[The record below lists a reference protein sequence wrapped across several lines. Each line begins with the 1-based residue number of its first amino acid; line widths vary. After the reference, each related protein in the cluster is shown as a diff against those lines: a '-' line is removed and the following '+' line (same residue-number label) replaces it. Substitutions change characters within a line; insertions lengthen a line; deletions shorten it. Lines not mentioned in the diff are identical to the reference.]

1 MKTLFTTAL
10 ILISFATFAQGYD
23 KFKDLGFT
31 VSSETKTYIIYDKEI
46 DSVLVQIY
54 QNKKTSKYDVYIFS
68 SDDDKI
74 YQVTQS
80 KQFDQIKKIV
90 VKSRNKKKQR
100 TCKTQIKELYLHRCL
115 TDASIKNKT

>member
-46 DSVLVQIY
+46 DSVLVQVY
-54 QNKKTSKYDVYIFS
+54 QNKRTSKYDVYIFS
-68 SDDDKI
+68 SDDGKI

-80 KQFDQIKKIV
+80 KEFDQIKKIV
-90 VKSRNKKKQR
+90 VKSRNKKD
-100 TCKTQIKELYLHRCL
+100 KELAKHR
-115 TDASIKNKT
+115 